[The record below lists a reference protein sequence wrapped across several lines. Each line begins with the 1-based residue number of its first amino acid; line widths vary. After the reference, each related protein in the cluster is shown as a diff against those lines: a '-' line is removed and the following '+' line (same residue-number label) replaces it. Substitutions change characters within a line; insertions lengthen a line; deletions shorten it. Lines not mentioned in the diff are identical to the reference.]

1 MKNCLK
7 YYTEF
12 REKYECER
20 GSTKH
25 GAMANILICLE
36 KAIQNGN
43 DYRICKL
50 FTSLNVYDF
59 TGIKLSR

>member
-43 DYRICKL
+43 DYRIDYVNYL
-50 FTSLNVYDF
+50 FL
-59 TGIKLSR
+59 

>member
-7 YYTEF
+7 YYKEF

-43 DYRICKL
+43 DYHIDYVNYL
-50 FTSLNVYDF
+50 FL
-59 TGIKLSR
+59 

>member
-43 DYRICKL
+43 DYHIDYVNYL
-50 FTSLNVYDF
+50 FLKMFMTLQE
-59 TGIKLSR
+59 